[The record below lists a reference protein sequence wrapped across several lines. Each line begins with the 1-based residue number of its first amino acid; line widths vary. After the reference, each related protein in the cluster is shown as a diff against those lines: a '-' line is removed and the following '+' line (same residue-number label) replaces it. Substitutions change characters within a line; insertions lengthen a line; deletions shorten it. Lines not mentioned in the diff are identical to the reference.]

1 SHTKAKG
8 DYEWRNSVGADESDG
23 YLSESVSKKS
33 TDFAYAVGVIINPW
47 GNMSVN
53 VGYEGTK
60 ADIYGKHSVNGFT
73 VGVGYRF

>member
-1 SHTKAKG
+1 
-8 DYEWRNSVGADESDG
+8 
-23 YLSESVSKKS
+23 
-33 TDFAYAVGVIINPW
+33 AYAAGVIINPW